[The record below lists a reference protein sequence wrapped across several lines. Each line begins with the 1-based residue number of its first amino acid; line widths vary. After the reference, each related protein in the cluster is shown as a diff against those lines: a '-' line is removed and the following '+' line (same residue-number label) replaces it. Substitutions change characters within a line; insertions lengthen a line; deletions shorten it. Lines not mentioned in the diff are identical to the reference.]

1 MMLHVLSG
9 VPAPVRELREEQ
21 EAYRKKRVLEK
32 GDNRQQQVLMI
43 VVQEI
48 SDGNPGVQLSE

>member
-1 MMLHVLSG
+1 MMLHVSG